1 MAIGLSAGEIL
12 QKGVEAGKKIG
23 GLSAFL
29 TATSPRFVGEAS
41 NIIGTTQRL
50 MNPITRNYAPIA
62 RASRLAGS
70 IEEEI
75 ANERERERLLNQA
88 QQLLSQ

>member
-1 MAIGLSAGEIL
+1 
-12 QKGVEAGKKIG
+12 
-23 GLSAFL
+23 
-29 TATSPRFVGEAS
+29 
-41 NIIGTTQRL
+41 

-75 ANERERERLLNQA
+75 ANQRERERLLNQA